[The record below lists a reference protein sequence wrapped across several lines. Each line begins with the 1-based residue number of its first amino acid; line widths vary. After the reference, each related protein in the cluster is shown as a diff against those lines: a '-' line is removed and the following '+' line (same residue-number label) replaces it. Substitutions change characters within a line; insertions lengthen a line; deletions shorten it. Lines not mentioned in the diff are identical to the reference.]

1 MSDTLENAKG
11 KDDITREV
19 YASLYLDALR
29 QQIEEYK
36 TGCVE
41 KFAEMDEDI
50 LQQIDEVVEPTL
62 VDMFPDL
69 FIKRVGGLD
78 WVIMDWEKVEKKI
91 LDTEE

>member
-1 MSDTLENAKG
+1 MSETLENSRGESDKV
-11 KDDITREV
+11 REV

-41 KFAEMDEDI
+41 KFIDMDEDL
-50 LQQIDEVVEPTL
+50 LQEIDEAVEPCL
-62 VDMFPDL
+62 EEMFPDL

-78 WVIMDWEKVEKKI
+78 WIILDWETMEKKI
-91 LDTEE
+91 LDTNE